1 MEAVLFI
8 GVILLVLGAVWVG
21 DWLRRA
27 IDDYQNDE
35 NHK

>member
-8 GVILLVLGAVWVG
+8 GVVLLVLGAVWVG
-21 DWLRRA
+21 DWLRRS
-27 IDDYQNDE
+27 IDEYQNDE